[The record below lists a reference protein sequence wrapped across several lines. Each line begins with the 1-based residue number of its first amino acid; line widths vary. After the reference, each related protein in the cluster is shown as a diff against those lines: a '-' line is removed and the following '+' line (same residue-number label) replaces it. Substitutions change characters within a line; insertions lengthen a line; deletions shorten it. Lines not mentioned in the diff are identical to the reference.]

1 MREKLSKLKA
11 SLGELWEK
19 IKDSEAYLQAK
30 AKYDELDPQTRLYIN
45 LGIIGAVLLVVV
57 ISVVGGVAKVNG
69 LANDIDRRE
78 ELIGYLQISADNLK
92 QFKEKQEAARG
103 NADVSSPL
111 PTFVENV
118 STTTGLNPEKLVLG
132 LEKPGQE
139 MKEAK
144 EALIEVKLTQI
155 NLKQLTRLLFNLTD
169 QGSARNLNIR
179 DLTVDTKGDPTGY
192 LDASFMVAT
201 YKAK

>member
-11 SLGELWEK
+11 ALGELWEK
-19 IKDSEAYLQAK
+19 IKESEAYLQVK
-30 AKYDELDPQTRLYIN
+30 AKYDELDPQTKLYIN
-45 LGIIGAVLLVVV
+45 LGSIGAILLVVV
-57 ISVVGGVAKVNG
+57 ISVIGGVAKVNG
-69 LANDIDRRE
+69 LASDIDRRE
-78 ELIGYLQISADNLK
+78 ELIGYLQISAENLK
-92 QFKEKQEAARG
+92 QLKEKQEAARG

-118 STTTGLNPEKLVLG
+118 STSSGLNPDKLVLG

-139 MKEAK
+139 MKGAK
-144 EALIEVKLTQI
+144 ESLLEVKLTQI

-179 DLTVDTKGDPTGY
+179 DLTVDTKSDPTGY
-192 LDASFMVAT
+192 LDATFMIAT
-201 YKAK
+201 YQAK

>member
-1 MREKLSKLKA
+1 MREKLSKLKVN
-11 SLGELWEK
+11 LGELLEK
-19 IKDSEAYLQAK
+19 IKESEAYHQVK
-30 AKYDELDPQTRLYIN
+30 AKYDELDSQTKLYIN
-45 LGIIGAVLLVVV
+45 LGIIAAILLVVV
-57 ISVVGGVAKVNG
+57 ISVIGGVAKVSG
-69 LANDIDRRE
+69 LASDINRRD
-78 ELIGYLQISADNLK
+78 ELIGYLQISADHLK
-92 QFKEKQEAARG
+92 QLKEKQEAAQG

-111 PTFVENV
+111 PTFIENV
-118 STTTGLNPEKLVLG
+118 STNTGLNPEKLVLG

-155 NLKQLTRLLFNLTD
+155 NLKQLARLLFNLTD

-179 DLTVDTKGDPTGY
+179 DLTIDTKGDPTGY
-192 LDASFMVAT
+192 LDAAFMVAT